1 MVGPRATL
9 AELADAL
16 NAAGVGVYVYEGAK
30 GAQRWL
36 SGAGRFTA
44 DDGARAARA
53 LSDAAPGEARRLGDA
68 HLVRLQDC
76 PDGAPRFMGVLRAA
90 EGVEDF
96 GDAGPLG
103 RASGRGAL
111 QAHLTH
117 LAETLPPET
126 PVVCCVF
133 GIDDMREFSRVY
145 GYDAGAA
152 LAHMVGERL
161 ARALPPDAA
170 IARVGGA
177 KFAAAIVGDDAGA
190 FRERAGRI
198 AADIAHGAFD
208 VGFGPVSVTLSI
220 GAAVAS
226 ATALASPEPFDAAL
240 AALDEACGEADGGVF
255 VADAALDDA
264 QSSPSAM
271 RDGAR
276 AVMRALESNRIALAF
291 QPVVSARPPY
301 AVAFRECLAR
311 LQDDTGKWIAA
322 GQFLPKIERLDLVAA
337 LDRRVLRLTIE
348 ALRAHPTERL
358 SVNVSARTTR
368 DRAWMRDLKAAA
380 AANPGCVERMIVELT
395 ESAAVVDAERT
406 RKFLDEVRALGAAI
420 ALDDFGAGYS
430 SFRHVRD
437 FRPDWVKIDGGFVRG
452 VANDPDN
459 MLFVDTLVGIARNF
473 DMATVAEFVETQADA
488 DTLLALGVD
497 CLQGY
502 RFGAPDLAP
511 QWRTPESDVAD
522 QTAEGK
528 AGGEG

>member
-53 LSDAAPGEARRLGDA
+53 LSDAAPGEARRMGDA

-145 GYDAGAA
+145 GYDAGAT

-322 GQFLPKIERLDLVAA
+322 GQFLPKI
-337 LDRRVLRLTIE
+337 
-348 ALRAHPTERL
+348 
-358 SVNVSARTTR
+358 
-368 DRAWMRDLKAAA
+368 
-380 AANPGCVERMIVELT
+380 
-395 ESAAVVDAERT
+395 
-406 RKFLDEVRALGAAI
+406 
-420 ALDDFGAGYS
+420 
-430 SFRHVRD
+430 
-437 FRPDWVKIDGGFVRG
+437 
-452 VANDPDN
+452 
-459 MLFVDTLVGIARNF
+459 
-473 DMATVAEFVETQADA
+473 
-488 DTLLALGVD
+488 
-497 CLQGY
+497 
-502 RFGAPDLAP
+502 
-511 QWRTPESDVAD
+511 
-522 QTAEGK
+522 
-528 AGGEG
+528 